1 LSVQNTIG
9 NTIASHNDGSTAR
22 RVSDCEAV
30 IVGAG
35 PYGLSAAVHLK
46 ALGMDVRVFG
56 KPMEFW
62 ANQMPAGMLLR
73 SPRVASNIADPI
85 REYSLEAY
93 EKSAGIPPEA
103 PLPLAT
109 FVDYGRWFRAKLGEV
124 HDEREVASVSRDNAG
139 FRIELKDGEVFH
151 CRRVI
156 VAGGIGPFQR
166 IPAVFRSLPSA
177 QASHC
182 YQGCDVKS
190 FRGKRVTVIGAGQSA
205 LESAALLQEAGAKV
219 EVIARNPEFKWIGG
233 HAWLHHLG
241 PISAMLYSS
250 HDVGPMGISRLVASP
265 NVVRQIPLKLRDKIR
280 IRAVRPAGSPWLP
293 ARLKNVT
300 LTTGRY
306 VTEATSVGDE
316 VHLKLDDGSLRSTDH
331 VLLSTGYTVDISR
344 YGFLSR
350 ELVKEIDLI
359 DGYPKLGAGFCCS
372 APGLHFVGAPAARSF
387 GPLLY
392 FVAGTEFA
400 SKELASQVA
409 RNRVAQ

>member
-9 NTIASHNDGSTAR
+9 NTIASGNGVPATR

-35 PYGLSAAVHLK
+35 PYGLSAAAHLK

-56 KPMEFW
+56 RPMEFW

-85 REYSLEAY
+85 GEFSLEAY
-93 EKSAGIPPEA
+93 EKSAGIPPKA
-103 PLPLAT
+103 PLPLQT
-109 FVDYGRWFRAKLGEV
+109 FVDYGRWFRAQLGQV
-124 HDEREVASVSRDNAG
+124 HDEREIASVIRDQAG
-139 FRIELKDGEVFH
+139 FRIQLKDGEVFH
-151 CRRVI
+151 CQRVI
-156 VAGGIGPFQR
+156 VAAGIGPFQR
-166 IPAVFRSLPSA
+166 IPAVFASLPSS
-177 QASHC
+177 QAAHC

-190 FRGKRVTVIGAGQSA
+190 FGGKRVTVIGAGQSA
-205 LESAALLQEAGAKV
+205 LESAALLHEAGAKV
-219 EVIARNPEFKWIGG
+219 EVIARNSEFKWIGG
-233 HAWLHHLG
+233 HAWLHKLG

-293 ARLKNVT
+293 PRLKGAT

-306 VTEATSVGDE
+306 VTEATSAGAE
-316 VHLKLDDGSLRSTDH
+316 VHLKLDDGSSRVTDH
-331 VLLSTGYTVDISR
+331 VLLGTGYTVDISK

-350 ELVKEIDLI
+350 ELVKEVALM
-359 DGYPKLGAGFCCS
+359 DGYPKLGAGFSCS
-372 APGLHFVGAPAARSF
+372 VPGLHFMGAPAARSF

-400 SKELASQVA
+400 SAELASQVA
-409 RNRVAQ
+409 RHRVAK